1 MSEKMEYEAMK
12 DREGILL
19 NANESSVN
27 LPVDIRKEIAEKI
40 VDISFHR
47 YPEDEASALCQAY
60 ADYAGVKPTQVI
72 AGNGSDEMLGLMIS
86 LFIQKGDKL
95 LTLTPDFSMYDYYL
109 GMHEGE
115 IIRYERKADAPFDIE
130 GFIQKGKEENVKMIL
145 FSNPNNPTGQIIE
158 KEDLCR
164 IADTFKCPVVI
175 DEAYGEFMEG
185 TMIDQVDRYEN
196 LFVTRTLSKAFAF
209 AAGRCGFLIG
219 NEETMEKIRPQK
231 VPYNV
236 NSMTQC
242 AATIILSHKEE
253 LLTQCDLIKQEREH
267 MIKECKDFN
276 DSLLTLYPS
285 HANFIYGRS
294 AKKEELLEKFEEA
307 GITIRNYHD
316 NSFRIT
322 IGTPQENEKVYHIL
336 RSFKEEFQ

>member
-1 MSEKMEYEAMK
+1 MANLSSEQ
-12 DREGILL
+12 
-19 NANESSVN
+19 
-27 LPVDIRKEIAEKI
+27 IAELMEAYNSNKNASYDKNLEKLGAI
-40 VDISFHR
+40 DLSKPSSINI
-47 YPEDEASALCQAY
+47 YPKDFEAKEAITSA
-60 ADYAGVKPTQVI
+60 
-72 AGNGSDEMLGLMIS
+72 
-86 LFIQKGDKL
+86 IQEYNDKQRA
-95 LTLTPDFSMYDYYL
+95 
-109 GMHEGE
+109 E
-115 IIRYERKADAPFDIE
+115 
-130 GFIQKGKEENVKMIL
+130 GKEENVKMIL

-294 AKKEELLEKFEEA
+294 AKKEELLKKFEEA